1 MRGMLRFVTRLS
13 SSSAHTLQCQVTRE
27 CGHIFYFVYIG
38 LLQLIKNFNFEI
50 SREVLRHHHHF
61 CKGRGELVLSTV
73 LAQSL
78 PCDPVM
84 VLGDADEIPPNKLN
98 EVKKLMIKVKKNKG
112 LDAILSVMNKYF
124 SVSMYNGHMYSSI
137 VSL

>member
-1 MRGMLRFVTRLS
+1 M
-13 SSSAHTLQCQVTRE
+13 
-27 CGHIFYFVYIG
+27 
-38 LLQLIKNFNFEI
+38 
-50 SREVLRHHHHF
+50 
-61 CKGRGELVLSTV
+61 VLSTV

>member
-1 MRGMLRFVTRLS
+1 M
-13 SSSAHTLQCQVTRE
+13 
-27 CGHIFYFVYIG
+27 
-38 LLQLIKNFNFEI
+38 
-50 SREVLRHHHHF
+50 
-61 CKGRGELVLSTV
+61 VLSTV

-112 LDAILSVMNKYF
+112 LDAILLVMNKYF
-124 SVSMYNGHMYSSI
+124 SFQCTMDTCILLLSHFKKSVRFEGP
-137 VSL
+137 

>member
-1 MRGMLRFVTRLS
+1 M
-13 SSSAHTLQCQVTRE
+13 
-27 CGHIFYFVYIG
+27 
-38 LLQLIKNFNFEI
+38 
-50 SREVLRHHHHF
+50 
-61 CKGRGELVLSTV
+61 VLSTV
-73 LAQSL
+73 LAQSM

-112 LDAILSVMNKYF
+112 LDAKLSVMNKYF

>member
-1 MRGMLRFVTRLS
+1 M
-13 SSSAHTLQCQVTRE
+13 
-27 CGHIFYFVYIG
+27 
-38 LLQLIKNFNFEI
+38 
-50 SREVLRHHHHF
+50 
-61 CKGRGELVLSTV
+61 LSTV